1 MTLTS
6 TCEQLALFGPT
17 TTDATDP
24 GQRTPAPRTAID
36 TVLRDLAEGVH
47 PSRLAQLNHGELSC
61 VLLRFGGRP
70 LSLAE
75 TGCAMNVSRF
85 HARRIERSAVRKLA
99 GINRLAAA

>member
-1 MTLTS
+1 MKPTS
-6 TCEQLALFGPT
+6 TCDQLALFDPMTAG
-17 TTDATDP
+17 DCDP
-24 GQRTPAPRTAID
+24 GQRAPVPRAVID

-47 PSRLAQLNHGELSC
+47 PSRLAQLDHGELSC

-99 GINRLAAA
+99 GINRLVAA